1 MSINKRMDFKIVL
14 YSYNGIL
21 LSNTKKVISSD
32 RLVVSLNRNAVGL
45 EKWKKLIEEAQL
57 NFFQE
62 EKCSIS

>member
-45 EKWKKLIEEAQL
+45 EKWKKLIDEAQL
-57 NFFQE
+57 NLFQE
-62 EKCSIS
+62 EKYSIS